1 MDTRPLVS
9 IIMPTFNRGY
19 IISLAIESVLQQ
31 TYSKWE
37 LIIMDDGS
45 TDTTWDIVS
54 SFTDERIHYYFQTN
68 QGPAVARNNAISV
81 AKGDF
86 VAYLDSD
93 NTFLDH
99 YLETMV
105 DHFEQQPT
113 ASYGIPKGHY
123 THELYINNELVTSID
138 MTSQFPE
145 QLSITDIFHRNIH
158 FDMNGFMHKREL
170 IDDNIRFDPS
180 LPGFEDWD
188 LVMQIGN
195 KDPAGFL
202 YVSEVL
208 YDYHQRYGSDGMV
221 ANTSVRYIDI
231 AHKFEAIYQK
241 HRNSSLMHGQS
252 WYPERVLKYQ
262 KLEDE
267 CKAGRIPAFYLY
279 PFPDYWPATN

>member
-1 MDTRPLVS
+1 
-9 IIMPTFNRGY
+9 MPTFNRGY
-19 IISLAIESVLQQ
+19 IISSAIKSVLYQS
-31 TYSKWE
+31 YPHWE

-45 TDTTWDIVS
+45 NDDTPAILATFD
-54 SFTDERIHYYFQTN
+54 DDRIHYYSQPN
-68 QGPAVARNNAISV
+68 QGPAVARDNALGK
-81 AKGDF
+81 ARGDF

-93 NTFLDH
+93 NALLPN

-105 DHFEQQPT
+105 DHFEQQPS

-145 QLSITDIFHRNIH
+145 QLSITDIFHRSIH
-158 FDMNGFMHKREL
+158 FDMNGFMHKRAL
-170 IDDNIRFDPS
+170 INEGIQFDPS

-188 LVMQIGN
+188 LVMQIGD
-195 KDPAGFL
+195 KYPSGFL
-202 YVSEVL
+202 YVPEVL

-241 HRNSSLMHGQS
+241 HRHASLMQGQN

-262 KLEDE
+262 KLENE
-267 CKAGRIPAFYLY
+267 YRAGRIPAFYLY
-279 PFPDYWPATN
+279 PFPEYWPKTN